1 MRDLETELFIW
12 DAEPAAMKAEP
23 IAKGTRIEI
32 PMVFLEGVHFET
44 VAADDCTLIEAV
56 RAAEVAVIEQMD
68 NDGLSIRDGMYLE
81 QVFIEPGLLIL
92 GLGT

>member
-56 RAAEVAVIEQMD
+56 RAAELAVIEQMD
-68 NDGLSIRDGMYLE
+68 SEGLSIRDGMYLE
-81 QVFIEPGLLIL
+81 QAIIEPGLLTI
-92 GLGT
+92 GFGT